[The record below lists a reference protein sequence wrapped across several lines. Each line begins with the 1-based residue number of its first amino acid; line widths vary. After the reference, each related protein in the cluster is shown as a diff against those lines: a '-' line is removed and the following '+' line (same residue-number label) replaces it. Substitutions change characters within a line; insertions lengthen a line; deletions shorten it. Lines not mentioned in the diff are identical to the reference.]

1 LIKELQRVLTLESEM
16 FTFVKKITWPV
27 KNFSTAGLQKVEIGS
42 HGWWGWY
49 RWYLMTKTT

>member
-1 LIKELQRVLTLESEM
+1 MQRVLTLESEM